1 MNSLIQ
7 GLKIWAE
14 HISLFLFKEKKLIL
28 LKDPKTWICIF
39 TQSSQRCFRW
49 VLFHPFML
57 GDQVSGSSLQSGRA
71 QVQTWVSQ
79 SLTMVLCMIIYTGWT
94 TDWFQI
100 GKGVCQGCILS
111 PCLFNFYV
119 EYIMRNTGLK
129 EAQSGIKIA
138 GRNINNPRSH
148 VLKIEIMII

>member
-79 SLTMVLCMIIYTGWT
+79 SLTLVLCMVIYT
-94 TDWFQI
+94 DWEELINKITKCDFKSSFTPNYSVMHTHSDRLTVT
-100 GKGVCQGCILS
+100 GSVPFGCKHNMNLI
-111 PCLFNFYV
+111 FATRT
-119 EYIMRNTGLK
+119 IQHWK
-129 EAQSGIKIA
+129 KI
-138 GRNINNPRSH
+138 
-148 VLKIEIMII
+148 